1 MKITK
6 AEFFKSSP
14 DLKNCPDGDIP
25 EFAFIGRSNV
35 GKSSLINMLVSKKG
49 LAKTSSKPGKTKL
62 INYFMIDD
70 TWFLVDLPG
79 YGFAKIAKAMR
90 ENWEKSSRN
99 YLLKRDNLKAIFL
112 LIDSRIPPQKIDLEF
127 MDWLSEND
135 RPFLI
140 VFTKCDKL
148 SGSKVQAN
156 IKSYAQTLKARY
168 EELPIAFTSSAT
180 EGSGKEEI
188 LSLISEII
196 EA

>member
-14 DLKNCPDGDIP
+14 DLKCCPEGNIP

-35 GKSSLINMLVSKKG
+35 GKSSLINMLVKKKG

-79 YGFAKIAKAMR
+79 YGFAKIAKSMR
-90 ENWEKSSRN
+90 EKWEKSSRN

-148 SGSKVQAN
+148 SGTKVQAN
-156 IKSYAQTLKARY
+156 IKNYAQTLK
-168 EELPIAFTSSAT
+168 EHFDELPIAFTSSAT

-188 LSLISEII
+188 LALIAEIV
-196 EA
+196 ES